1 MNRGLSEPGNPD
13 VDARS
18 KIDSLNEE
26 KIVAAYC
33 LIEELSLSLTHR
45 LALQTN
51 FDAGIWIQRRLN
63 DSFRVNLYSQ

>member
-1 MNRGLSEPGNPD
+1 MNSGLSEPGNHD

-33 LIEELSLSLTHR
+33 LIEELSLSHSSTR
-45 LALQTN
+45 FADE
-51 FDAGIWIQRRLN
+51 F
-63 DSFRVNLYSQ
+63 